1 MTDSDDGPPF
11 GDQPGSAP
19 LGDRPGTAVFGD
31 QPGTAVHGDEA
42 GTAGLGDKPAS
53 AGLGSQPD
61 TAARGDQPGS
71 AELGDQPG
79 SAVHGAEADTSARG
93 TARQRS
99 SDRRPHRSESAESAC
114 GTGIRHTAAARDQL
128 GSAELGDQPGSAVHG
143 AESGAAAARD
153 RSGSAGDQLGSAVL
167 WDERL
172 RLFSFATAEKRAE
185 YLWVLRAFDSARAA
199 YVVLLHADDVADWI
213 RRNGGR
219 ARVAESGPSPDADE
233 TGSGEPQPGL
243 FRRADAAPLSAAEIG
258 PLLDQL
264 HQWGVLE
271 RSYDGT
277 RAATLAEYRNRH
289 FVYQFSQAGFQAYR
303 AVAGVLEARL
313 DEASLSRLV
322 LPELLADLHTL
333 AEANRAGDAER
344 VYRTLRRLD
353 AALSDMA
360 ARAAHFYLS
369 LGDLVRTTEITP
381 ESFLAHKDA
390 LLAHMREFSM
400 DLARFVPRL
409 SAAIGAIEETG
420 VDELIVRAASC
431 DERVLLSAAER
442 EADWRARW
450 HGLRTWFVTSGGE
463 GESTEADRLR
473 EATMSAIAAV
483 LSLLRRVTETR
494 RGGVSR
500 ESALRHLAGWFT
512 AAPTADS
519 AHALFDA
526 VFGLGRPRHL
536 AMEHPDADI
545 VPATRSWW
553 EAPPLEISRTL
564 AETGRPPSAG
574 APGRIQRNDAGIRRL
589 REAQLA
595 AQRARAEAA
604 RSLAS
609 ADVHERVLD
618 ERETEVL
625 LRLLDAASTAWVPVS
640 GRVAGT
646 TGSDSG
652 VTLTVSEHPEPTV
665 VRTSR
670 GLLHLN
676 NRKLDVRATKSR
688 GGHPGRGTDT
698 AGSDTETTGGAA

>member
-1 MTDSDDGPPF
+1 M
-11 GDQPGSAP
+11 
-19 LGDRPGTAVFGD
+19 GDRPATTLFPVTD
-31 QPGTAVHGDEA
+31 
-42 GTAGLGDKPAS
+42 S
-53 AGLGSQPD
+53 AD
-61 TAARGDQPGS
+61 
-71 AELGDQPG
+71 
-79 SAVHGAEADTSARG
+79 
-93 TARQRS
+93 
-99 SDRRPHRSESAESAC
+99 
-114 GTGIRHTAAARDQL
+114 
-128 GSAELGDQPGSAVHG
+128 
-143 AESGAAAARD
+143 GAANAT
-153 RSGSAGDQLGSAVL
+153 SVL
-167 WDERL
+167 WDDRL
-172 RLFSFATAEKRAE
+172 RLFSFATAERRTD

-199 YVVLLHADDVADWI
+199 YVVLLHADDVAEWI
-213 RRNGGR
+213 ERNGQAPRTPGQLGASSAPAATTSGVTARGTVGTDTTATLTADPATTPPEPADVVRQQPTEDNR
-219 ARVAESGPSPDADE
+219 AAENAADE
-233 TGSGEPQPGL
+233 GPASAAAWSDVQGDRP
-243 FRRADAAPLSAAEIG
+243 AAPRLTAAEIG

-303 AVAGVLEARL
+303 AVAGVLNARL

-333 AEANRAGDAER
+333 AAANRDGDAER

-353 AALSDMA
+353 AALTDMA

-390 LLAHMREFSM
+390 LLAHMREFSL
-400 DLARFVPRL
+400 DLARFTPRL
-409 SAAIGAIEETG
+409 AAAIAEIEETG
-420 VDELIVRAASC
+420 VEDLIERAAGC
-431 DERVLLSAAER
+431 DERVLLSPAER
-442 EADWRARW
+442 QADWQARW
-450 HGLRTWFVTSGGE
+450 DGLRTWFVASGA
-463 GESTEADRLR
+463 GESVGTTEAERLR

-512 AAPTADS
+512 AAPSADS

-536 AMEHPDADI
+536 AMEHPDADVI
-545 VPATRSWW
+545 PALRSWW

-574 APGRIQRNDAGIRRL
+574 APARIHRNDAGIRRL
-589 REAQLA
+589 REAQLD

-604 RSLAS
+604 KSLAG
-609 ADVHERVLD
+609 ADVHNRVLD

-652 VTLTVSEHPEPTV
+652 VTLTVSEHPGSTV
-665 VRTSR
+665 VRTAH

-676 NRKLDVRATKSR
+676 NRRLEVR
-688 GGHPGRGTDT
+688 
-698 AGSDTETTGGAA
+698 ETTRTRANRNAR

>member
-1 MTDSDDGPPF
+1 M
-11 GDQPGSAP
+11 Q
-19 LGDRPGTAVFGD
+19 
-31 QPGTAVHGDEA
+31 
-42 GTAGLGDKPAS
+42 
-53 AGLGSQPD
+53 
-61 TAARGDQPGS
+61 
-71 AELGDQPG
+71 
-79 SAVHGAEADTSARG
+79 
-93 TARQRS
+93 
-99 SDRRPHRSESAESAC
+99 
-114 GTGIRHTAAARDQL
+114 
-128 GSAELGDQPGSAVHG
+128 
-143 AESGAAAARD
+143 
-153 RSGSAGDQLGSAVL
+153 

-172 RLFSFATAEKRAE
+172 RLFSFATAEKRAD

-199 YVVLLHADDVADWI
+199 YVVLLHADDVAEWI

-219 ARVAESGPSPDADE
+219 ARVAESGPSPDKAE
-233 TGSGEPQPGL
+233 AGPAEAQPGL
-243 FRRADAAPLSAAEIG
+243 FRRSDAAPLSAAEIG

-289 FVYQFSQAGFQAYR
+289 YVYQFSQAGFQAYR

-333 AEANRAGDAER
+333 AAVNRAGDAER

-400 DLARFVPRL
+400 DLARFAPRL
-409 SAAIGAIEETG
+409 AAAIGEIEETG
-420 VDELIVRAASC
+420 VDDLVARAASC

-450 HGLRTWFVTSGGE
+450 HGLRTWFVTSDAE
-463 GESTEADRLR
+463 AESTEADRLR

-604 RSLAS
+604 RSLAA

-640 GRVAGT
+640 GRVGGT
-646 TGSDSG
+646 TGSESG
-652 VTLTVSEHPEPTV
+652 VTLTVSEHPGPTV

-676 NRKLDVRATKSR
+676 NRKLDVRATRSR
-688 GGHPGRGTDT
+688 GGSAGRANTADVET
-698 AGSDTETTGGAA
+698 AGGGA

>member
-1 MTDSDDGPPF
+1 MATTTLFPVTDSTDD
-11 GDQPGSAP
+11 
-19 LGDRPGTAVFGD
+19 
-31 QPGTAVHGDEA
+31 
-42 GTAGLGDKPAS
+42 
-53 AGLGSQPD
+53 
-61 TAARGDQPGS
+61 
-71 AELGDQPG
+71 
-79 SAVHGAEADTSARG
+79 
-93 TARQRS
+93 
-99 SDRRPHRSESAESAC
+99 
-114 GTGIRHTAAARDQL
+114 
-128 GSAELGDQPGSAVHG
+128 
-143 AESGAAAARD
+143 
-153 RSGSAGDQLGSAVL
+153 
-167 WDERL
+167 RL

-185 YLWVLRAFDSARAA
+185 YLLVLRAFDSARAA
-199 YVVLLHADDVADWI
+199 YVVLLHADDVARWI
-213 RRNGGR
+213 ERDSQGQDT
-219 ARVAESGPSPDADE
+219 AAVECLSG
-233 TGSGEPQPGL
+233 
-243 FRRADAAPLSAAEIG
+243 AEIG
-258 PLLDQL
+258 PLLEQL
-264 HQWGVLE
+264 HQWGVLQ

-303 AVAGVLEARL
+303 AVAGVLDARL

-322 LPELLADLHTL
+322 LPELLADLQTL
-333 AEANRAGDAER
+333 AEVNRAGDAER

-353 AALSDMA
+353 TALTEMA

-400 DLARFVPRL
+400 DLARFAPRL
-409 SAAIGAIEETG
+409 AAAIAAIEETG
-420 VDELIVRAASC
+420 ADELIERAARC
-431 DERVLLSAAER
+431 DERVLLSYAER
-442 EADWRARW
+442 QADWRARW
-450 HGLRTWFVTSGGE
+450 QGLRTWFVTVPSADGS

-500 ESALRHLAGWFT
+500 ESALRHLAGWFI

-536 AMEHPDADI
+536 AMEHPDAELI
-545 VPATRSWW
+545 PPMRSWW

-564 AETGRPPSAG
+564 AETGRPPSPG
-574 APGRIQRNDAGIRRL
+574 APARIQRNDAGIRRL

-604 RSLAS
+604 ASLAA

-640 GRVAGT
+640 GRVGGT

-652 VTLTVSEHPEPTV
+652 VTLTVSEHSGSTV
-665 VRTSR
+665 VRTAR

-676 NRKLDVRATKSR
+676 NRRLEVRPTHRR
-688 GGHPGRGTDT
+688 GGNGKRG
-698 AGSDTETTGGAA
+698 

>member
-1 MTDSDDGPPF
+1 MG
-11 GDQPGSAP
+11 A
-19 LGDRPGTAVFGD
+19 
-31 QPGTAVHGDEA
+31 
-42 GTAGLGDKPAS
+42 
-53 AGLGSQPD
+53 D
-61 TAARGDQPGS
+61 TAR
-71 AELGDQPG
+71 
-79 SAVHGAEADTSARG
+79 
-93 TARQRS
+93 
-99 SDRRPHRSESAESAC
+99 
-114 GTGIRHTAAARDQL
+114 
-128 GSAELGDQPGSAVHG
+128 
-143 AESGAAAARD
+143 
-153 RSGSAGDQLGSAVL
+153 

-185 YLWVLRAFDSARAA
+185 YMWVLRAFDSARAA
-199 YVVLLHADDVADWI
+199 YVVLLHADDVAEWI
-213 RRNGGR
+213 RRNGGS
-219 ARVAESGPSPDADE
+219 AGPAAPDPAGSPLGQVGGGDAVAADPADDGDLADGSRSAQRSGSINGSRPANSGSADGGGSTG
-233 TGSGEPQPGL
+233 TGSARTE
-243 FRRADAAPLSAAEIG
+243 ATPLTAAEIG
-258 PLLDQL
+258 PLLEQL

-289 FVYQFSQAGFQAYR
+289 YVYQFSQGGFQAYR
-303 AVAGVLEARL
+303 AVAGVLDARL
-313 DEASLSRLV
+313 DEAALSRLV
-322 LPELLADLHTL
+322 LPELLADLQTL
-333 AEANRAGDAER
+333 AEANRVGDAPR

-353 AALSDMA
+353 AALTDMA

-381 ESFLAHKDA
+381 ASFLAHKDA

-400 DLARFVPRL
+400 DLARFAPRL
-409 SAAIGAIEETG
+409 AAAIAEIETTG
-420 VDELIVRAASC
+420 VDELIERAASC
-431 DERVLLSAAER
+431 DERVLLSPAQR
-442 EADWRARW
+442 QADWRARW
-450 HGLRTWFVTSGGE
+450 HGLRTWFVTPESTKPGE
-463 GESTEADRLR
+463 SESTEADRLR

-536 AMEHPDADI
+536 AMEHPDADVI
-545 VPATRSWW
+545 PAIRSWW

-574 APGRIQRNDAGIRRL
+574 APARIQRNEASIRRL
-589 REAQLA
+589 RESQLD

-604 RSLAS
+604 KSLAAS
-609 ADVHERVLD
+609 DIYDRELD

-646 TGSDSG
+646 TGSESG
-652 VTLTVSEHPEPTV
+652 VTLTVSPHPGATV
-665 VRTSR
+665 VRTAR
-670 GLLHLN
+670 GLLHLD
-676 NRKLDVRATKSR
+676 NRKLDVRASRVRTSAGNGAPSAKSR
-688 GGHPGRGTDT
+688 RSDAKPRPEHRDRPGAETSESPGGRG
-698 AGSDTETTGGAA
+698 

>member
-1 MTDSDDGPPF
+1 M
-11 GDQPGSAP
+11 
-19 LGDRPGTAVFGD
+19 
-31 QPGTAVHGDEA
+31 
-42 GTAGLGDKPAS
+42 
-53 AGLGSQPD
+53 
-61 TAARGDQPGS
+61 
-71 AELGDQPG
+71 
-79 SAVHGAEADTSARG
+79 
-93 TARQRS
+93 
-99 SDRRPHRSESAESAC
+99 
-114 GTGIRHTAAARDQL
+114 
-128 GSAELGDQPGSAVHG
+128 
-143 AESGAAAARD
+143 
-153 RSGSAGDQLGSAVL
+153 
-167 WDERL
+167 
-172 RLFSFATAEKRAE
+172 RLFSFATAERRAD

-199 YVVLLHADDVADWI
+199 YVVLLHADDVAEWI
-213 RRNGGR
+213 ERNGHHLRTPDLRESEPAPDVESQQHIEDKSAGR
-219 ARVAESGPSPDADE
+219 SGRTAPSHDTGPAHDTAPSDDTAPAHHTALPDNTAPSDTSAQSDNPAQSDDGPASAAVWSTERGARPN
-233 TGSGEPQPGL
+233 
-243 FRRADAAPLSAAEIG
+243 APRLTAAEIG

-303 AVAGVLEARL
+303 AVAGVLNARL

-333 AEANRAGDAER
+333 AAANREGDAER

-353 AALSDMA
+353 AALTDMA

-390 LLAHMREFSM
+390 LLAHMREFSL
-400 DLARFVPRL
+400 DLARFTPRL
-409 SAAIGAIEETG
+409 AGAIAEIEETG
-420 VDELIVRAASC
+420 VEELIERAAGC
-431 DERVLLSAAER
+431 DERVLLSFAER
-442 EADWRARW
+442 QADWHARW
-450 HGLRTWFVTSGGE
+450 DGLRTWFVASGSGE
-463 GESTEADRLR
+463 HAGTTEAERLR

-512 AAPTADS
+512 AAPSADS

-536 AMEHPDADI
+536 AMEHPDADLI
-545 VPATRSWW
+545 PAQRSWW

-574 APGRIQRNDAGIRRL
+574 APARIHRNDAGIRRL
-589 REAQLA
+589 REAQLD
-595 AQRARAEAA
+595 AQRARADAA
-604 RSLAS
+604 KSLAA

-652 VTLTVSEHPEPTV
+652 VTLTVSEHDGSTV
-665 VRTSR
+665 VQTAH

-676 NRKLDVRATKSR
+676 NRRLEVRQTTKTRPR
-688 GGHPGRGTDT
+688 GAKEAR
-698 AGSDTETTGGAA
+698 

>member
-1 MTDSDDGPPF
+1 M
-11 GDQPGSAP
+11 
-19 LGDRPGTAVFGD
+19 
-31 QPGTAVHGDEA
+31 
-42 GTAGLGDKPAS
+42 
-53 AGLGSQPD
+53 
-61 TAARGDQPGS
+61 
-71 AELGDQPG
+71 
-79 SAVHGAEADTSARG
+79 
-93 TARQRS
+93 
-99 SDRRPHRSESAESAC
+99 
-114 GTGIRHTAAARDQL
+114 
-128 GSAELGDQPGSAVHG
+128 
-143 AESGAAAARD
+143 
-153 RSGSAGDQLGSAVL
+153 
-167 WDERL
+167 

-199 YVVLLHADDVADWI
+199 YVVLLHADDVATWI
-213 RRNGGR
+213 ER
-219 ARVAESGPSPDADE
+219 SGDDAPRLM
-233 TGSGEPQPGL
+233 G
-243 FRRADAAPLSAAEIG
+243 AEIG

-264 HQWGVLE
+264 HQWGVVE

-289 FVYQFSQAGFQAYR
+289 YVYQLTQAGFKAYR

-313 DEASLSRLV
+313 DEAALSRLV
-322 LPELLADLHTL
+322 LPELLADLNTL
-333 AEANRAGDAER
+333 AEANRVGDAER

-353 AALSDMA
+353 AALTDMA

-369 LGDLVRTTEITP
+369 LGDMVRTTEITP

-400 DLARFVPRL
+400 DLARFAPRL
-409 SAAIGAIEETG
+409 AAAIGEIEETG
-420 VDELIVRAASC
+420 VGELIERAAGC
-431 DERVLLSAAER
+431 DERVLLSVAER
-442 EADWRARW
+442 QADWRARW
-450 HGLRTWFVTSGGE
+450 QGLRTWFVATASDIPGE
-463 GESTEADRLR
+463 SSSTEADRLR

-494 RGGVSR
+494 KGGVSR

-536 AMEHPDADI
+536 SLEHPDAELI
-545 VPATRSWW
+545 PAIRSWW

-564 AETGRPPSAG
+564 AETGRPPQAG
-574 APGRIQRNDAGIRRL
+574 APARIQRNDAGIRRL
-589 REAQLA
+589 REAQLE

-604 RSLAS
+604 KSLAA
-609 ADVHERVLD
+609 ADVHDRILD

-640 GRVAGT
+640 GRIEGT

-652 VTLTVSEHPEPTV
+652 VTLTVSEHPGSTV
-665 VRTSR
+665 VRTAR

-676 NRKLDVRATKSR
+676 NRRLEVEQTTRGRRA
-688 GGHPGRGTDT
+688 
-698 AGSDTETTGGAA
+698 

>member
-1 MTDSDDGPPF
+1 M
-11 GDQPGSAP
+11 
-19 LGDRPGTAVFGD
+19 
-31 QPGTAVHGDEA
+31 
-42 GTAGLGDKPAS
+42 
-53 AGLGSQPD
+53 
-61 TAARGDQPGS
+61 
-71 AELGDQPG
+71 
-79 SAVHGAEADTSARG
+79 
-93 TARQRS
+93 
-99 SDRRPHRSESAESAC
+99 
-114 GTGIRHTAAARDQL
+114 
-128 GSAELGDQPGSAVHG
+128 
-143 AESGAAAARD
+143 
-153 RSGSAGDQLGSAVL
+153 
-167 WDERL
+167 
-172 RLFSFATAEKRAE
+172 RLFSFATAERRAD

-199 YVVLLHADDVADWI
+199 YVVLLHADDVAEWI
-213 RRNGGR
+213 ERDRNTPR
-219 ARVAESGPSPDADE
+219 SLDPDTAN
-233 TGSGEPQPGL
+233 QP
-243 FRRADAAPLSAAEIG
+243 AAAPRLSAVEVG

-289 FVYQFSQAGFQAYR
+289 YVYQFSQAGFQAYR
-303 AVAGVLEARL
+303 AVAGVLSARL

-353 AALSDMA
+353 TALSDLA
-360 ARAAHFYLS
+360 ARAAHFYLG

-390 LLAHMREFSM
+390 LLAHMREFSL
-400 DLARFVPRL
+400 DLARFTPRL
-409 SAAIGAIEETG
+409 AAAIAEIEETG
-420 VDELIVRAASC
+420 VEDLIVRAARC
-431 DERVLLSAAER
+431 DERVLLSIDER
-442 EADWRARW
+442 QADWQARW
-450 HGLRTWFVTSGGE
+450 DGLRIWFVASGGAE
-463 GESTEADRLR
+463 PEATTEAERLR

-512 AAPTADS
+512 AAPTVEG

-526 VFGLGRPRHL
+526 VFGLGKPRHL
-536 AMEHPDADI
+536 AMEHPDADVI
-545 VPATRSWW
+545 PAIRSWW
-553 EAPPLEISRTL
+553 DAPPLEISRTL

-574 APGRIQRNDAGIRRL
+574 APARIHRNDAGIRRL
-589 REAQLA
+589 REAQLD

-609 ADVHERVLD
+609 GDVHDRVLD

-625 LRLLDAASTAWVPVS
+625 LRLLDAASTAWVPVR

-652 VTLTVSEHPEPTV
+652 VTLTVSEHEGPTV
-665 VRTSR
+665 VRTAR

-676 NRKLDVRATKSR
+676 NRALKIEQTTRTRPL
-688 GGHPGRGTDT
+688 GGRG
-698 AGSDTETTGGAA
+698 

>member
-1 MTDSDDGPPF
+1 MDAAPWDD
-11 GDQPGSAP
+11 
-19 LGDRPGTAVFGD
+19 
-31 QPGTAVHGDEA
+31 
-42 GTAGLGDKPAS
+42 
-53 AGLGSQPD
+53 
-61 TAARGDQPGS
+61 
-71 AELGDQPG
+71 
-79 SAVHGAEADTSARG
+79 
-93 TARQRS
+93 
-99 SDRRPHRSESAESAC
+99 
-114 GTGIRHTAAARDQL
+114 
-128 GSAELGDQPGSAVHG
+128 
-143 AESGAAAARD
+143 
-153 RSGSAGDQLGSAVL
+153 
-167 WDERL
+167 RL
-172 RLFSFATAEKRAE
+172 RLFSFATAERRAD

-199 YVVLLHADDVADWI
+199 YVVLLHADDVAEWI
-213 RRNGGR
+213 RRHGGR
-219 ARVAESGPSPDADE
+219 ARVAEGVVTADE
-233 TGSGEPQPGL
+233 EPGAPQIGL
-243 FRRADAAPLSAAEIG
+243 FHRADTEPLSAAEIG

-264 HQWGVLE
+264 HRWGVLE

-289 FVYQFSQAGFQAYR
+289 YVYQFSQAGFQAYR

-333 AEANRAGDAER
+333 AEVNRAGDAER

-353 AALSDMA
+353 AALTDMA

-400 DLARFVPRL
+400 DLARFAPRL
-409 SAAIGAIEETG
+409 ASAITEIEATG
-420 VDELIVRAASC
+420 VDELLARAASC
-431 DERVLLSAAER
+431 DERVLLSPAER

-450 HGLRTWFVTSGGE
+450 HGLRTWFVAVE
-463 GESTEADRLR
+463 AESTEADRLR

-512 AAPTADS
+512 AAPTAES

-545 VPATRSWW
+545 VPAVRSWW

-589 REAQLA
+589 RENQLA

-609 ADVHERVLD
+609 ADVHERELD
-618 ERETEVL
+618 DRETEVL

-646 TGSDSG
+646 TGTDSG
-652 VTLTVSEHPEPTV
+652 VTLTVSEHAGPTV

-676 NRKLDVRATKSR
+676 NRKLEVRPTRSGKKS
-688 GGHPGRGTDT
+688 GSARGT
-698 AGSDTETTGGAA
+698 A